1 MVQNAGENV
10 RVVSAEEISS
20 RFTMSVKPTIPVA
33 CGGSP
38 LGGRI
43 KVKRV
48 LSDMFEPNVLD
59 QVKKT

>member
-1 MVQNAGENV
+1 
-10 RVVSAEEISS
+10 
-20 RFTMSVKPTIPVA
+20 MSPVKPTIPVA

-48 LSDMFEPNVLD
+48 LSNMFEPNVLD

>member
-1 MVQNAGENV
+1 
-10 RVVSAEEISS
+10 
-20 RFTMSVKPTIPVA
+20 MSVKPTIPVA